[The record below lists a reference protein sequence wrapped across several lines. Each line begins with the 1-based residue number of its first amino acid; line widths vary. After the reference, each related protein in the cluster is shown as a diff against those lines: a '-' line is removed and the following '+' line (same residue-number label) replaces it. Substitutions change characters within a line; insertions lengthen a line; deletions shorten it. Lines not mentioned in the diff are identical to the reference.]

1 MRDGLGHAFSLSA
14 GVMIGL
20 GYSSLHKEPEPWD
33 MTLDINN
40 HATTAMDMLLAS
52 QLAYNVSIVPVG
64 TDNQYNSIYLLQ
76 M

>member
-1 MRDGLGHAFSLSA
+1 MGDGLGCAFSLSA
-14 GVMIGL
+14 GVMAGL
-20 GYSSLHKEPEPWD
+20 GHSSLRKEPEPWG
-33 MTLDINN
+33 MALGASSR
-40 HATTAMDMLLAS
+40 ATTAMGMLLAS

>member
-1 MRDGLGHAFSLSA
+1 MGYVLSLSV

-33 MTLDINN
+33 MTLDINSR
-40 HATTAMDMLLAS
+40 ATTAMGMLLAS
-52 QLAYNVSIVPVG
+52 QLAYNISMVPVG